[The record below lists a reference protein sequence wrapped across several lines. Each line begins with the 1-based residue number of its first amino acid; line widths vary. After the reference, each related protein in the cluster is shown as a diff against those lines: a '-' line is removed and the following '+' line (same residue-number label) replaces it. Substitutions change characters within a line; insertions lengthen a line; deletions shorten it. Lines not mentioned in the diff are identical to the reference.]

1 MKCRFERAVFQSASG
16 YCVFSYNTLDESVP
30 TAARTNRYYS
40 DRKIHFTAVG
50 MNLPAT
56 DAVEVELDGTWENS
70 KYGLQLSVEIV
81 HQLVPTNQ
89 ADMVAYLSCGLIK
102 GIGPETARAI
112 VSRFGLKSLE
122 VLDQNPEELL
132 SIKGIAEAKLQRIV
146 DSYQATKAI
155 SDLMLYL
162 APYGVSPK
170 RASLIRE
177 AFGDDS
183 LRIVREDPFQLCRIK
198 GFGFLTV
205 DAIARKTQ
213 VSLRNPLR
221 YSGAIAYVLD
231 EARVSGHLFLSAK
244 DTIDKC
250 YELLNRDCD
259 QEIVSKQDIE
269 KALSAERAESRVYLE
284 GTRVYLSYERMCEVQ
299 TAKRVVSML
308 MDSGFHPIPQ
318 LRDRIAAVEA
328 GMAQKLSP
336 SQRRAV
342 ELCLSY
348 PLSIMT
354 GGPGTGKTTTLRFIL
369 DVYRKAR
376 PGWEILLAA
385 PTGRASRRMEE
396 QTGLPASTIHSA
408 LGLITDDESDLNDDT
423 MLSADLVVVDEFS
436 MVDMRLAYALFDRLK
451 PGCQMIIVGDADQL
465 PSVGAGNVLRELMR
479 SELVPTAVLD
489 TVFRQAHNSRIAV
502 NAQAINHNDT
512 HLQYGEDFQMLDVCN
527 SEEAAQLVIQQYLSE
542 ISAHGIEG
550 VQILT
555 PFRKRGDVG
564 ANALNAKLRELVN
577 PADER
582 KPEAKSGSKVYRVGD
597 RIIQTCN
604 RDGVSNGDV
613 GIITGISSDDGD
625 PIIQIR
631 LLDGRELLYTLDMM
645 EDTELSYCM
654 TIHKSQGS
662 EYPTVIVPLLK
673 EHYIMLRRNLLYTA
687 ITRAKEK
694 VILIGQRQ
702 AMYTA
707 IHKSDVDKRNTVLA
721 DRIVA
726 YYNRELQ
733 KCAS

>member
-1 MKCRFERAVFQSASG
+1 MKCRFERAVFRSLSG
-16 YCVFSYNTLDESVP
+16 YCVFSYNTTDESVP
-30 TAARTNRYYS
+30 AAARTNRFFS

-56 DAVEVELDGTWENS
+56 DAVEVDLDGSWESS
-70 KYGLQLSVEIV
+70 KYGLQLSVSRAE
-81 HQLVPTNQ
+81 QLTTTNLQ
-89 ADMVAYLSCGLIK
+89 DMAAYLSCGLIK
-102 GIGPETARAI
+102 GIGPETAQAI
-112 VSRFGLKSLE
+112 VARFGLKSLE
-122 VLDQNPEELL
+122 VLDRRPEELL
-132 SIKGIAEAKLQRIV
+132 TVKGIAQAKLQKIV
-146 DSYQATKAI
+146 DSYQETKGL

-170 RASLIRE
+170 KAALIRGS
-177 AFGDDS
+177 FGDDS
-183 LRIVREDPFQLCRIK
+183 LRIVKEDPFQLCRIK
-198 GFGFLTV
+198 GFGFMTV
-205 DAIARKTQ
+205 DAIARKTH
-213 VSLRNPLR
+213 VSLRHPLR

-231 EARVSGHLFLSAK
+231 EARVSGHLFLSVE
-244 DTIDKC
+244 DTVEQC

-259 QEIVSKQDIE
+259 SEVVSRKDIE
-269 KALSAERAESRVYLE
+269 AAILTERSESRIYVE
-284 GTRVYLSYERMCEVQ
+284 GKRVYLSYERMCEVK
-299 TAKRVVSML
+299 TAKRTVAML
-308 MDSGFHPIPQ
+308 LDPEFQAIPRI
-318 LRDRIAAVEA
+318 RDRIAAAES

-336 SQRRAV
+336 SQRKAV
-342 ELCLSY
+342 ELCLSC

-376 PGWEILLAA
+376 PGWEILLTA
-385 PTGRASRRMEE
+385 PTGRAARRMEE

-408 LGLITDDESDLNDDT
+408 LGLVTDDDSVLNDDSI
-423 MLSADLVVVDEFS
+423 LPADLVIVDEFS

-465 PSVGAGNVLRELMR
+465 PSVGAGNVLRELIR
-479 SELVPTAVLD
+479 SGLIPTAVLD

-502 NAQAINHNDT
+502 NAHAVNHNDT
-512 HLQYGEDFQMLDVCN
+512 HLQFGDDFQMLDVTG
-527 SEEAAQLVIQQYLSE
+527 SEEAAQLVIQNYLSE
-542 ISAHGIEG
+542 IREHGIEG

-564 ANALNAKLRELVN
+564 ANTLNARLRELVN
-577 PADER
+577 PADKTR
-582 KPEAKSGSKVYRVGD
+582 PEVRSGSKVYRVGD

-604 RDGVSNGDV
+604 RNGVSNGDV
-613 GIITGISSDDGD
+613 GVITGITAEDGE
-625 PIIQIR
+625 PVILIR
-631 LLDGRELLYTLDMM
+631 LLDGRELSYTLDMM

-702 AMYTA
+702 AVYTA
-707 IHKSDVDKRNTVLA
+707 IHKCDVDKRNTVLA

-726 YYNRELQ
+726 YYNRENQ
-733 KCAS
+733 ECAG